1 MDLTGR
7 RKQFLQKLTELYNK
21 TKLPV
26 HYATLAKALGVSK
39 WTAYDMLNALEKQG
53 YLTRDYEVSPGE
65 TGRSQVVFR
74 PVAGGVGA
82 LTPELEADAPSE
94 EKDDI
99 LTEEWRRIQ
108 SKVTSLLNRLRQCS
122 ASEALRKAA
131 EELPREQ
138 SRVAYCAHVV
148 GLLLWYLN
156 KLGGSAE
163 TALKNMIRSAP
174 TGEMRLSML
183 AGVVTG
189 TVMKTANHELSAKIA
204 DWAARCLAAASEL
217 SERERGLLSE
227 FLNEALA

>member
-7 RKQFLQKLTELYNK
+7 RKQFLQKVTELYNK
-21 TKLPV
+21 TRLPV

-53 YLTRDYEVSPGE
+53 YLTRDYETSPGE

-74 PVAGGVGA
+74 PAENVIGA
-82 LTPELEADAPSE
+82 SAAQSADASPDH
-94 EKDDI
+94 DDDK
-99 LTEEWRRIQ
+99 LAEEWRSIK
-108 SKVTSLLNRLRQCS
+108 SKVVSLLNRLRQCS
-122 ASEALRKAA
+122 ANEALRKAA
-131 EELPREQ
+131 EELPRDET
-138 SRVAYCAHVV
+138 RVAYCAHVV
-148 GLLLWYLN
+148 GLLLLYLN
-156 KLGGSAE
+156 KLGGSGAA
-163 TALKNMIRSAP
+163 ALKHMIRSAP

-189 TVMKTANHELSAKIA
+189 TVLKTANHELSAKIA
-204 DWAARCLAAASEL
+204 DWAARCMSAVGEL